1 MIKTNSF
8 TPHEN
13 VDLMDEISLIHPI
26 DTPLTTY
33 LLSNNLYDLTTSTLP
48 TWREKTISDDEDI
61 TVPEGAE
68 ASNFAQST
76 RVEKHN
82 ATEIFMKS
90 VKISGSAINSSL
102 VGIPNLMQEEVAD
115 RLAELKVNVER
126 KLLTGEFTDGSID
139 GIRKMQGLLNFV
151 PDENKVNR
159 VFNEKNFKETVKK
172 LWESGLT
179 TGKYIAMVNAD
190 LKEQIDEIYKD
201 KYFYVAKENEFGLV
215 VHNVQTNYGNVEIIL
230 NRHMPVDKLVI
241 FDPAFLRLTFMQN
254 RTPHMKMLP
263 SQGDYVQAMILTEC
277 TLKVLN
283 EKAVALF
290 TLTQS

>member
-13 VDLMDEISLIHPI
+13 IDLMNEISLIHPL
-26 DTPLTTY
+26 DTPLTTL
-33 LLSNNLYDLTTSTLP
+33 LLSKRLYDTTTSTLP
-48 TWREKTISDDEDI
+48 TWREKQISDDEDI

-102 VGIPNLMQEEVAD
+102 KGIADLMNEEVQD
-115 RLAELKVNVER
+115 RLAELKVNIER
-126 KLLTGEFTDGSID
+126 KLLKGEFADGSVD
-139 GIRKMQGLLNFV
+139 GIRRMKGLLNFV
-151 PDENKVNR
+151 PDINKVNDE
-159 VFNEKNFKETVKK
+159 FSEKTFKETVKK
-172 LWESGLT
+172 LWDAGLT

-230 NRHMPVDKLVI
+230 NRHMPVDKIII
-241 FDPAFLRLTFMQN
+241 FDPAFLRLSFLQN
-254 RTPHMKMLP
+254 RTPHMELLP
-263 SQGDYVQAMILTEC
+263 SQGDYVQAMVLAEC

-290 TLTQS
+290 TLA